1 MDWLVESLRT
11 LLVDYVVPH
20 KLSAK
25 HLALRRDR
33 AHPRDLLVA
42 VNRLGGI

>member
-11 LLVDYVVPH
+11 LLVDYGVPR

-25 HLALRRDR
+25 YLALRRDR
-33 AHPRDLLVA
+33 AHPCGVIVA
-42 VNRLGGI
+42 VNRLGGV